1 MVETLEEPKYQLI
14 RNFYDFEIRLY
25 SEIIQARVS
34 REIGQNFT
42 PSSNFRILAGYIF
55 GNNKSNEKIAM
66 TSPVEMWD
74 TENTMNMAFTMPSKH
89 SFMNLP
95 EPNDP
100 KVKIDKVP
108 ERLVAVKRFSGFYG
122 SSKVSK
128 IARKLNKSLLERNLE
143 SEGSYILAVYDPPT
157 KLPFFR
163 RNEILIPIKEID
175 YSEEIGSEGLL

>member
-14 RNFYDFEIRLY
+14 RNFDDFEIRLY
-25 SEIIQARVS
+25 SEVIQARVS

-66 TSPVEMWD
+66 ASQVEMWD

-108 ERLVAVKRFSGFYG
+108 EL
-122 SSKVSK
+122 
-128 IARKLNKSLLERNLE
+128 SL
-143 SEGSYILAVYDPPT
+143 IH
-157 KLPFFR
+157 
-163 RNEILIPIKEID
+163 I
-175 YSEEIGSEGLL
+175 